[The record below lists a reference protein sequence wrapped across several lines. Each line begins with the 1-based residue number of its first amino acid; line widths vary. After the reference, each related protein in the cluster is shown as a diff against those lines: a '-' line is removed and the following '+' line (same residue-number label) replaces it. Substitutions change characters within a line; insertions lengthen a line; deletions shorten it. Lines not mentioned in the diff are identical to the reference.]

1 MCSPSLERAWS
12 GYAPLPSDGSERTS
26 VEWIHFPVK
35 WIQFSG
41 IVNGELAGSVQ
52 DAGEPRIARARF
64 LDPQLLAIG
73 LAGGVLSGLLGV
85 GGGIVMVP
93 LLVIWA
99 GYAQRDAHAMSLGA
113 IVPISVAGVLT
124 YGIAGQVRL
133 PEAIALAVGAV
144 VGARVGAGLLS
155 RLGDRPLKLAF
166 GSFLIAVAVLMA
178 VRH

>member
-1 MCSPSLERAWS
+1 M
-12 GYAPLPSDGSERTS
+12 
-26 VEWIHFPVK
+26 
-35 WIQFSG
+35 
-41 IVNGELAGSVQ
+41 Q
-52 DAGEPRIARARF
+52 DAGTPRIARARF
-64 LDPQLLAIG
+64 VDPQLLAIG

-124 YGIAGQVRL
+124 YGLAGEVRL
-133 PEAIALAVGAV
+133 PEALALAVGAV
-144 VGARVGAGLLS
+144 AGARVGAGLLS

-166 GSFLIAVAVLMA
+166 GSFLVAVAILMA
-178 VRH
+178 VRR